1 MAKGD
6 PSDAAQRRPM
16 FRSVEREASLS
27 DKVAKLMTESILAG
41 DLRPGDRLPAERE
54 LMVQFGVSRTV
65 VREAVRSLAAKGL
78 VQPRARA
85 GHVVSELS
93 SDAVAESM
101 TLYLRGRG
109 PYGLEKL
116 IEVRATIETE
126 TAGLA
131 ADRASDG
138 ELDAIRSASQELS
151 SASNAHDA
159 ALADIAFHRAIAH
172 ASGNEFFVMML
183 DSIRGALVQAQS
195 PGLSDRST
203 RDYVQ
208 EAHAAILE
216 CIARKDP
223 AAARSAM
230 QAHIEESAR
239 RLRPLHVAGEAHYA
253 DGDGSLS
260 ATQ

>member
-1 MAKGD
+1 MF
-6 PSDAAQRRPM
+6 PSVQRD
-16 FRSVEREASLS
+16 ESLS
-27 DKVAKLMTESILAG
+27 DKVAKLITESILAG
-41 DLRPGDRLPAERE
+41 DLRPGERLPAERD
-54 LMVQFGVSRTV
+54 LMGQFGVSRTV

-78 VQPRARA
+78 VQPQARA

-93 SDAVAESM
+93 PDAVAESM

-131 ADRASDG
+131 AARASDE
-138 ELDAIRSASQELS
+138 ELDAIRTANGELS
-151 SASNAHDA
+151 QARDPHEA
-159 ALADIAFHRAIAH
+159 ALADISFHRAIAH

-195 PGLSDRST
+195 PGLSDRAT
-203 RDYVQ
+203 LEYVR
-208 EAHAAILE
+208 EAHAAILD
-216 CIARKDP
+216 CIARRDP
-223 AAARSAM
+223 TAARAAM

-239 RLRPLHVAGEAHYA
+239 RLRPLHTAEAA
-253 DGDGSLS
+253 S
-260 ATQ
+260 

>member
-1 MAKGD
+1 MLFAPMAGES
-6 PSDAAQRRPM
+6 PESRNPHV
-16 FRSVEREASLS
+16 FPSVEREASLS
-27 DKVAKLMTESILAG
+27 DKVAKLMTETILAG
-41 DLRPGDRLPAERE
+41 DIRPGERLPSERD

-78 VQPRARA
+78 VRQQARA

-93 SDAVAESM
+93 PDTVTESM

-116 IEVRATIETE
+116 MEVRATIETQ

-131 ADRASDG
+131 AERATDAEVDG
-138 ELDAIRSASQELS
+138 IRMASLQM
-151 SASNAHDA
+151 AAARGAHQA
-159 ALADIAFHRAIAH
+159 ALADIAFHQAIAH

-195 PGLSDRST
+195 PGLADKNT
-203 RDYVQ
+203 VAYVR

-216 CIARKDP
+216 AIERRDSE
-223 AAARSAM
+223 AARAAM
-230 QAHIEESAR
+230 RGHIDESAR
-239 RLRPLHVAGEAHYA
+239 RLQPLHVQEAREE
-253 DGDGSLS
+253 
-260 ATQ
+260 